1 MISTQTLSQIDLF
14 AGLSEKLLATI
25 ADLCEEVSCAEGE
38 GLFSESE
45 KAERLYFLLEGQVA
59 LQVQLTSRLENMT
72 VTVIDSPGQ
81 GIGWS
86 AVISP
91 FYYTASA
98 LCQTNCSLAAINGQ
112 ELMQVLKQ
120 EPAAGSVVWQ
130 RIAGLIS
137 SRLRDSRAA
146 MRRDEGIKSQVRY
159 WYSRERSWVASSR
172 NQVTPGR

>member
-1 MISTQTLSQIDLF
+1 MIPTQVVSQIDLF
-14 AGLSEKLLATI
+14 AGLSEKLLTTI
-25 ADLCEEVSCAEGE
+25 ASRCEEIGCVEGE
-38 GLFSESE
+38 RLFREG
-45 KAERLYFLLEGQVA
+45 ERAKGLYFLLEGRVA
-59 LQVQLTSRLENMT
+59 LQVQLSSRLENMT
-72 VTVIDSPGQ
+72 VTVIDSSGQ

-98 LCQTNCSLAAINGQ
+98 LCQTNCSLVAINGQ
-112 ELMQVLKQ
+112 ELMQVLEQ
-120 EPAAGSVVWQ
+120 EPAAGSIVWQ

-146 MRRDEGIKSQVRY
+146 MRPDEGVESQPRY
-159 WYSRERSWVASSR
+159 RYSGERSLLASSR